1 MDGLGE
7 RRFRTLSTGQAR
19 RVLLARALAGAPA
32 LLLLDEPFT
41 GLDATSRRRM
51 MELIALLMHGGVQI
65 ILISHRGDDILPG
78 LTHRAVM
85 RDGRIISTEEL
96 PRPA

>member
-1 MDGLGE
+1 
-7 RRFRTLSTGQAR
+7 
-19 RVLLARALAGAPA
+19 
-32 LLLLDEPFT
+32 
-41 GLDATSRRRM
+41 M
-51 MELIALLMHGGVQI
+51 MELIALLMHGGVQV